1 MDEHMARAVALANAV
16 RTRTSPNPWVGS
28 VVVTPDGATFEGATE
43 PPGGP
48 HAEVVALQRAGG
60 AASGSTLYVTLEPCA
75 HQGRTPPCTD
85 AIVEAGVARVL
96 VALEDPD
103 PLVSG
108 RGIQTLR
115 DAGIQ
120 VDVGEGAAEV
130 AAQLAPYL
138 KHRRTGRP
146 YVVLKMAASVDGRTA
161 APDGSSQW
169 ITGPDARADAHRM
182 RAESDAVIVGANTV
196 RTDDPALTVRDA
208 EGDDPLRVVLG
219 RAPEDARAQPA
230 LEMSGAL
237 DDVLAQ
243 LGEQGVVQA
252 MVEGRN
258 RGGRV
263 PPRGPRRPV
272 RGVLRTR
279 AVRR

>member
-1 MDEHMARAVALANAV
+1 MDEHMARAVALANADQ
-16 RTRTSPNPWVGS
+16 TQTSPNPWVGS

-48 HAEVVALQRAGG
+48 HAESSRSSRQWRGV
-60 AASGSTLYVTLEPCA
+60 GSTLYVTLEPCA

-130 AAQLAPYL
+130 
-138 KHRRTGRP
+138 
-146 YVVLKMAASVDGRTA
+146 TA
-161 APDGSSQW
+161 CSL
-169 ITGPDARADAHRM
+169 
-182 RAESDAVIVGANTV
+182 
-196 RTDDPALTVRDA
+196 LT
-208 EGDDPLRVVLG
+208 
-219 RAPEDARAQPA
+219 
-230 LEMSGAL
+230 
-237 DDVLAQ
+237 
-243 LGEQGVVQA
+243 
-252 MVEGRN
+252 
-258 RGGRV
+258 
-263 PPRGPRRPV
+263 
-272 RGVLRTR
+272 
-279 AVRR
+279 